1 MDNKG
6 NPASGY
12 AVLNGTYQPGKYI
25 PISLPGPTSSATTT
39 STPTS
44 LPNTSNFSET
54 KTVTTIPQSIQSG
67 LGGYAVIHP
76 NGKVCGV
83 IVATSAD
90 PFGNGGTMPIEYMG
104 CPSGSRI
111 IFQTTASSTG
121 NVVGWHGENV
131 TYNGN
136 EFEIKNGRS
145 DTATVQTK
153 IQGGIATDSDG
164 RVWDTGSG
172 AVLKPATGTTTTT
185 PETATITTTTTTPE
199 TATIT
204 TTTTTPE
211 TATITT
217 TTTTPETATIT
228 TPTTTPDST
237 NSIAPQTLS
246 IKVSIPDS
254 LAVEQALAVMK
265 ALDKESQL
273 VTKIEKSKSTSV
285 SINTEFSNSLI
296 QFTAVKKGSKTISF
310 AVLTNENGD
319 AKLNMKRNLSGFT
332 VSLKAGTVT
341 LDKDKVGNK

>member
-217 TTTTPETATIT
+217 
-228 TPTTTPDST
+228 PTTTPDST

-254 LAVEQALAVMK
+254 LAVEQALAVLK

-273 VTKIEKSKSTSV
+273 VTKIEKSKRTSV

>member
-1 MDNKG
+1 
-6 NPASGY
+6 
-12 AVLNGTYQPGKYI
+12 LQF
-25 PISLPGPTSSATTT
+25 L
-39 STPTS
+39 
-44 LPNTSNFSET
+44 L
-54 KTVTTIPQSIQSG
+54 
-67 LGGYAVIHP
+67 
-76 NGKVCGV
+76 
-83 IVATSAD
+83 
-90 PFGNGGTMPIEYMG
+90 
-104 CPSGSRI
+104 
-111 IFQTTASSTG
+111 
-121 NVVGWHGENV
+121 
-131 TYNGN
+131 
-136 EFEIKNGRS
+136 EFWS

-164 RVWDTGSG
+164 RIWDTGSG

-185 PETATITTTTTTPE
+185 PETATITTTTTAPE

-217 TTTTPETATIT
+217 TTTAPETATIT

-273 VTKIEKSKSTSV
+273 VTKIEKSKKTSV

>member
-121 NVVGWHGENV
+121 NVAGWHGENV

-164 RVWDTGSG
+164 RIWDTGSG

-185 PETATITTTTTTPE
+185 PETATITTTTT
-199 TATIT
+199 A
-204 TTTTTPE
+204 
-211 TATITT
+211 
-217 TTTTPETATIT
+217 PETATIT

-273 VTKIEKSKSTSV
+273 VTKIEKSKKTSV

>member
-1 MDNKG
+1 
-6 NPASGY
+6 
-12 AVLNGTYQPGKYI
+12 
-25 PISLPGPTSSATTT
+25 
-39 STPTS
+39 
-44 LPNTSNFSET
+44 
-54 KTVTTIPQSIQSG
+54 
-67 LGGYAVIHP
+67 
-76 NGKVCGV
+76 
-83 IVATSAD
+83 
-90 PFGNGGTMPIEYMG
+90 
-104 CPSGSRI
+104 
-111 IFQTTASSTG
+111 
-121 NVVGWHGENV
+121 
-131 TYNGN
+131 
-136 EFEIKNGRS
+136 
-145 DTATVQTK
+145 VQTK

-172 AVLKPATGTTTTT
+172 AVLKPATG
-185 PETATITTTTTTPE
+185 TTTTTPE

-273 VTKIEKSKSTSV
+273 VTKIEKSKKTSV

>member
-1 MDNKG
+1 
-6 NPASGY
+6 
-12 AVLNGTYQPGKYI
+12 
-25 PISLPGPTSSATTT
+25 
-39 STPTS
+39 
-44 LPNTSNFSET
+44 
-54 KTVTTIPQSIQSG
+54 
-67 LGGYAVIHP
+67 
-76 NGKVCGV
+76 
-83 IVATSAD
+83 
-90 PFGNGGTMPIEYMG
+90 MPIEYMG

-204 TTTTTPE
+204 T
-211 TATITT
+211 
-217 TTTTPETATIT
+217 
-228 TPTTTPDST
+228 PTTTPDST

-254 LAVEQALAVMK
+254 LAVEQALAVLK

-273 VTKIEKSKSTSV
+273 VTKIEKSKRTSV

>member
-121 NVVGWHGENV
+121 NVAGWHGENV

-164 RVWDTGSG
+164 RIWDTGSG

-185 PETATITTTTTTPE
+185 PETATITTTTTAPE
-199 TATIT
+199 TATT
-204 TTTTTPE
+204 
-211 TATITT
+211 TT

-273 VTKIEKSKSTSV
+273 VTKIEKSKKTSV

>member
-217 TTTTPETATIT
+217 TTTTP
-228 TPTTTPDST
+228 DST

>member
-121 NVVGWHGENV
+121 NVAGWHGENV

-204 TTTTTPE
+204 T
-211 TATITT
+211 
-217 TTTTPETATIT
+217 
-228 TPTTTPDST
+228 PTTTPDST

-273 VTKIEKSKSTSV
+273 VTKIEKSKKTSV

>member
-121 NVVGWHGENV
+121 NVAGWHGENV

-185 PETATITTTTTTPE
+185 PETATITT
-199 TATIT
+199 A
-204 TTTTTPE
+204 TTTPE

-273 VTKIEKSKSTSV
+273 VTKIEKSKKTSV